1 MSESYQQICRIA
13 IGYCSYVFFQVIP
26 SVVEE
31 PTAAGPASA
40 EPFAAVAQAF
50 YQNMYNSSV
59 PALEDAAASLPIVP
73 GVVHSLSLYIFY
85 TCELLLFKL
94 HLTSFPTPS
103 EDPLTPPPPVPPS
116 LPYVPPYVA
125 RNTPGPMMPTTP
137 GARYDEST
145 PSPESSSGGSKDYLS
160 DSDSDDD
167 IESARMLA
175 SLCGKMS
182 VIAPHFSFILLR

>member
-1 MSESYQQICRIA
+1 MFC
-13 IGYCSYVFFQVIP
+13 QVIP

-31 PTAAGPASA
+31 PTAGPASA

-59 PALEDAAASLPIVP
+59 PALEDAAATLPVVSGAVYLSLFLYVFYTYEP
-73 GVVHSLSLYIFY
+73 SLS
-85 TCELLLFKL
+85 KQ
-94 HLTSFPTPS
+94 HLTSFLLPS
-103 EDPLTPPPPVPPS
+103 EDPLTPPLPLPPS

-125 RNTPGPMMPTTP
+125 RNMPGPMMPTTP

-145 PSPESSSGGSKDYLS
+145 PSPESSSSGSKDYLS
-160 DSDSDDD
+160 GSDSDDD

-182 VIAPHFSFILLR
+182 VIEPYF